1 VLDLVTLYQ
10 LGMSWLILNELA
22 LMLLIE
28 RKARQ

>member
-1 VLDLVTLYQ
+1 MLDLVTLYQ